1 MEIIYWENIAWKTGP
16 VWAWKWFLSEA
27 PCSSV
32 LLNWKRN
39 GGHTWDKQFGG
50 LGREKEPI
58 FIFISPMQ
66 NVWMR
71 NELTFKFL
79 QVEIKRKCDS
89 PTK

>member
-1 MEIIYWENIAWKTGP
+1 MGEHCLKDWASVGMEGILEQST
-16 VWAWKWFLSEA
+16 
-27 PCSSV
+27 
-32 LLNWKRN
+32 LLFCTSKLKEEWRAHL
-39 GGHTWDKQFGG
+39 GQFGG